1 MTTLQEQL
9 SSEELATELSEEK
22 TLSVIDLIIN
32 GGAASSII
40 VIVLFVLLFVA
51 LYIYFERT
59 FAITAAS

>member
-1 MTTLQEQL
+1 MNVLQEQMT
-9 SSEELATELSEEK
+9 SEEMAAELSEEK

-51 LYIYFERT
+51 LNL
-59 FAITAAS
+59 